1 MATVTLGI
9 KVDESLRTRIK
20 EAASVQGKTPHWLI
34 KQAVM
39 QYVESVERGPLP
51 ALAGLG
57 ATHPADAPEPDE
69 TDEPTTPVATPFS
82 APQPFLDWA
91 QNVLPQTDM
100 RAAITA
106 AWHRPEPECLPMLV
120 QLAHVSD
127 PVQRK
132 AIETVAARLVEGLRS
147 NKDSGGVEALVQEF
161 SLSSQEGVALMC
173 MAEAL
178 LRIPDNAT
186 RDALIRDKI
195 SHGDWHSHLGNSPSM
210 FVNAAVWGLMLTGKL
225 TATASEKSM
234 ASALT
239 RLIGKGGEPLIRQG
253 VHRAMKLMG
262 EQFVTGQTISEAL
275 ANSRPLEKKG
285 FRYSYDMLGE
295 AATTELDAER
305 YVASYEQSIRAIGMA
320 SNGRGIFEGPGI
332 SVKLSALHTRY
343 SRAQRDR
350 VMGELLP
357 RLTKLA
363 LLARQ
368 YDIAINIDAE
378 ESDRLELS
386 LDLLESLC
394 FDPRLKGWNGI
405 GFVVQAYLK
414 RCPFVID
421 HVIDL
426 ARRSGH
432 RLMIRLVK
440 GAYWDAEIKRAQLD
454 GLDGYPV
461 YTRKAHT
468 DVAYLACARKLLA
481 VPDAVYPQFATHN
494 AQTVASIYQMA
505 GQNYYAGQYEFQCL
519 HGMGEPL
526 YEQVTGTVA
535 NGKLGRPCRIYAPVG
550 THETLLAYLVRRLLE
565 NGSNSSF
572 VNRIG
577 DPKIKV
583 DELVADPVGEA
594 QAIEVQTGQLGAPHP
609 KIALPRQMFAELGAQ
624 SRLNSSGLNLA
635 NEQQLASLA
644 AGLLRS
650 TQTSYAAAATVA
662 EVAPVNPQ
670 TVETDGWQAVL
681 NPADTR
687 DVVGW
692 VRPASASEVT
702 LAASRADHATQ
713 IWQVTPPQERA
724 ACLKRAADLLA
735 QRMQSILGLI
745 VREAGK
751 SLPNAVSEVREAVDF
766 LRYYAAQVEATFDNQ
781 THRPLGV
788 VLCISPWNFPLAI
801 FAGQVAAALAS
812 GNCVL
817 AKPAEQTPLVADVM
831 VKLLHEAGVP
841 QDAVQLVPGTGDV
854 VGAALVAHP
863 LVAGVMFTGS
873 TEVARLIAQTLSQR
887 LSLQGRSIPLIAE
900 TGGQNA
906 MVVDSSALAEQVV
919 GDVLSS
925 AFDSA
930 GQRCSAL
937 RLLCVQE
944 DVAERVLDMIKQAMR
959 EWVMG
964 NPDRMHTDIGPVI
977 DEDARVQI
985 ERHIA
990 RMQADGQVVTRMARD
1005 ESAGQGHFV
1014 MPTLIEIDGIERLQ
1028 REVFGPVLHVL
1039 RYQRDELDKVLDA
1052 INATGYGLTFGV
1064 HSRIDETIAQVT
1076 KKVLAG
1082 NIYVNRNV
1090 IGAVVGVQP
1099 FGGMGL
1105 SGTGPK
1111 AGGPLYLYRLLQAD
1125 EAQNNPALTALA
1137 DSPACRAL
1145 VPASAER
1152 QQAEPASLQALAFLL
1167 ESLQGLAL
1175 VAPLGELG
1183 HFEAVQATAACE
1195 AYLACTVLGQSF
1207 RLPGPTGESNRYQL
1221 QPRGAVWVVPR
1232 TALGFVNQLAA
1243 TLASGNTC
1251 WLETP
1256 AADSA
1261 VARLL
1266 NTLPAEV
1273 KPFVRLC
1280 SAGQLHGEV
1289 HLSALLFE
1297 GDGDALQALSLQVAQ
1312 RVGAI
1317 VRIESLSSAQLAAG
1331 ANYDLSAL
1339 MHEQSIST
1347 NTAAAGGNAQLMTM
1361 G

>member
-9 KVDESLRTRIK
+9 KVDETLRSRIK
-20 EAASVQGKTPHWLI
+20 EAAGKQGKTPHWLI
-34 KQAVM
+34 KQAVT
-39 QYVESVERGPLP
+39 QYVESIERGQSQHLV
-51 ALAGLG
+51 ASG
-57 ATHPADAPEPDE
+57 ATSGPDAHEADEAEELIAPASAHS
-69 TDEPTTPVATPFS
+69 S

-91 QNVLPQTDM
+91 QNVLPQTDL

-120 QLAHVSD
+120 QLAHVTD
-127 PVQRK
+127 PVQSA
-132 AIETVAARLVEGLRS
+132 AIEEVAARLVNGLRAK
-147 NKDSGGVEALVQEF
+147 KDSGGVEALVQEF

-275 ANSRPLEKKG
+275 ANSRALEKKG

-295 AATTELDAER
+295 AATTEADAER

-363 LLARQ
+363 LLARE

-421 HVIDL
+421 YLIDL

-432 RLMIRLVK
+432 RLMVRLVK

-454 GLDGYPV
+454 GQDGYPV
-461 YTRKAHT
+461 YTRKVYS

-481 VPDAVYPQFATHN
+481 VPDAVFPQFATHN

-526 YEQVTGTVA
+526 YEQVTGSVA
-535 NGKLGRPCRIYAPVG
+535 EGKLGRPCRIYAPVG

-577 DPKIKV
+577 DPRVKV
-583 DELVADPVGEA
+583 EELVADPVSEA
-594 QAIEVQTGQLGAPHP
+594 LAIEATDGQLGAPHP
-609 KIALPRQMFAELGAQ
+609 RIALPRQMFAELGAQ
-624 SRLNSSGLNLA
+624 SRLNSTGLNLA

-650 TQTSYAAAATVA
+650 TQICYTAAATVA
-662 EVAPVNPQ
+662 DVPALNIANAA
-670 TVETDGWQAVL
+670 TDGWQAVL

-687 DVVGW
+687 DQVGW
-692 VRPASASEVT
+692 VRPANATEVA
-702 LAASRADHATQ
+702 LAASRAAQATQ
-713 IWQVTPPQERA
+713 IWQVAPPTERA
-724 ACLKRAADLLA
+724 ACLKRAADLLE
-735 QRMQSILGLI
+735 QRTQSILGLI

-751 SLPNAVSEVREAVDF
+751 SLPNAISEVREAVDF
-766 LRYYAAQVEATFDNQ
+766 LRYYAAQTEATFDNQ

-817 AKPAEQTPLVADVM
+817 AKPAEQTPLVAGVM

-841 QDAVQLVPGTGDV
+841 QDAVQLVPGSGEE

-863 LVAGVMFTGS
+863 QVAGVMFTGS
-873 TEVARLIAQTLSQR
+873 TEVARLIAQTLSGR

-919 GDVLSS
+919 GDVLAS

-937 RLLCVQE
+937 RLLCLQE
-944 DVAERVLDMIKQAMR
+944 DVAERVLGMIKQAMR

-977 DEDARVQI
+977 DADARAQI
-985 ERHIA
+985 EQHIA
-990 RMQADGQVVTRMARD
+990 RMQADGLTVTRLARD
-1005 ESAGQGHFV
+1005 ESAGLGHFV
-1014 MPTLIEIDGIERLQ
+1014 MPTLIEIDRIDCLQ

-1039 RYQRDELDKVLDA
+1039 RYRREDLDSVLDA

-1076 KKVLAG
+1076 QRVQAG

-1111 AGGPLYLYRLLQAD
+1111 AGGPLYLYRLLQAN
-1125 EAQNNPALTALA
+1125 EMHNNPALGALVH
-1137 DSPACRAL
+1137 SPAAHAL
-1145 VPASAER
+1145 LPAPAQR
-1152 QQAEPASLQALAFLL
+1152 QEGEPDNLQALQLL
-1167 ESLQGLAL
+1167 LSSLQGPTLLAPQGVL
-1175 VAPLGELG
+1175 SSL
-1183 HFEAVQATAACE
+1183 EAAQGALACE
-1195 AYLACTVLGQSF
+1195 AYLDASVLGKAF
-1207 RLPGPTGESNRYQL
+1207 KLPGPTGESNRYQL
-1221 QPRGAVWVVPR
+1221 LPRGTVWAVPL
-1232 TALGFVNQLAA
+1232 TTIGLMHQIAA
-1243 TLASGNTC
+1243 ALASGNVC

-1256 AADSA
+1256 ASESV

-1266 NTLPAEV
+1266 AALPAQV
-1273 KPFVRLC
+1273 TRLVRC
-1280 SAGQLHGEV
+1280 SSAEQLLGDT
-1289 HLSALLFE
+1289 HLSAMLFE
-1297 GDGDALQALSLQVAQ
+1297 GDGDALQALLPRLAQ
-1312 RVGAI
+1312 RNGPLLRV
-1317 VRIESLSSAQLAAG
+1317 ESLTPAQLSDG
-1331 ANYDLSAL
+1331 AHYDLSAL